1 MLADNYYQKDSDCS
15 GIRSAESRFAGITG
29 GVFMLDIIGEATGQE
44 RFRTGSYSS
53 LAKKVVIVQEAEPM
67 RENRLVEMLKQG
79 EHAKSE
85 GGADEPTRNR
95 TKLDDGKIIIETY
108 TEDGQL
114 VKITPP
120 GYLPFDKIA

>member
-1 MLADNYYQKDSDCS
+1 ML
-15 GIRSAESRFAGITG
+15 E
-29 GVFMLDIIGEATGQE
+29 VIGEATGHE
-44 RFRTGSYSS
+44 SFRRGSYSS
-53 LAKKVVIVQEAEPM
+53 LAGKDVITQEAEPM
-67 RENRLVEMLKQG
+67 RETRFVEMLKAG
-79 EHAKSE
+79 ESANSDS
-85 GGADEPTRNR
+85 GPDEPTRNR

>member
-1 MLADNYYQKDSDCS
+1 ML
-15 GIRSAESRFAGITG
+15 E
-29 GVFMLDIIGEATGQE
+29 VIGEATGHE

-53 LAKKVVIVQEAEPM
+53 LAGKDVIVQEPEPM
-67 RENRLVEMLKQG
+67 RKTQLVEMLKAG
-79 EHAKSE
+79 ESANSDS
-85 GGADEPTRNR
+85 GADEPTRNR

>member
-1 MLADNYYQKDSDCS
+1 ML
-15 GIRSAESRFAGITG
+15 E
-29 GVFMLDIIGEATGQE
+29 VIGEATGQE
-44 RFRTGSYSS
+44 RFPSGSYSR
-53 LAKKVVIVQEAEPM
+53 LARKEVITQEVEPM
-67 RENRLVEMLKQG
+67 RETQLVEMLKAG
-79 EHAKSE
+79 ESSNSDS
-85 GGADEPTRNR
+85 GADEPTRNR

>member
-1 MLADNYYQKDSDCS
+1 
-15 GIRSAESRFAGITG
+15 
-29 GVFMLDIIGEATGQE
+29 MLDIIGEATGQE

-53 LAKKVVIVQEAEPM
+53 LAKKAVIAQEAEPM
-67 RENRLVEMLKQG
+67 RETRLVEMLKQDESAG
-79 EHAKSE
+79 SE
-85 GGADEPTRNR
+85 GVADEPTRNR

-114 VKITPP
+114 LKITPP

>member
-1 MLADNYYQKDSDCS
+1 
-15 GIRSAESRFAGITG
+15 
-29 GVFMLDIIGEATGQE
+29 
-44 RFRTGSYSS
+44 
-53 LAKKVVIVQEAEPM
+53 M
-67 RENRLVEMLKQG
+67 RKTQLVEMLKAG
-79 EHAKSE
+79 ESANHDS
-85 GGADEPTRNR
+85 GADEPTRNR

>member
-1 MLADNYYQKDSDCS
+1 ML
-15 GIRSAESRFAGITG
+15 E
-29 GVFMLDIIGEATGQE
+29 VIGEATGQE
-44 RFRTGSYSS
+44 RFRTGSYSN
-53 LAKKVVIVQEAEPM
+53 LAGKDVIVQEPEPM
-67 RENRLVEMLKQG
+67 RKTQLVEMLKAG
-79 EHAKSE
+79 ESTNSDS
-85 GGADEPTRNR
+85 GVDEPTRNR